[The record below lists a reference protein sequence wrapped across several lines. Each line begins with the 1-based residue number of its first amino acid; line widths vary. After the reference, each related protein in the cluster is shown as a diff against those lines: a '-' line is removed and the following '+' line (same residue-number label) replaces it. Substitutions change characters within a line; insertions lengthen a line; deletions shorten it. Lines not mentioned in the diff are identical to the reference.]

1 LFQVLDEKQN
11 IFNKNLD
18 EGKLPSPSLQEIIEK
33 PVVTKEGVNKFTGLR
48 DDLDDL
54 DENDIG
60 EKRRLA
66 FLDLMIETSHYNPN
80 QLSNDEIKQQV
91 DTIMFEGHDTT
102 AAGSSFVL
110 SLLGVHQDVQE
121 KVWQEQHAIF
131 GNSNR
136 DVTYADTV
144 EMKYLERVI
153 LETLRMYPPVPVIA
167 RRVNEDVKLVSK
179 NYTIPAGTT
188 VIIGI
193 FKTHRDPEIFENPEQ
208 FNPDNFLP
216 EKAASRHYYSFIP
229 FSAGPRSCV
238 GRKYAML
245 KLKILLSTIIRNFKV
260 KSHCKEKDFQLIG
273 DIILKRADGFRVI
286 LERRL

>member
-1 LFQVLDEKQN
+1 MLNEKQN
-11 IFNKNLD
+11 VFDKNFD
-18 EGKLPSPSLQEIIEK
+18 EGKLPSPSLQEIIERPAAK
-33 PVVTKEGVNKFTGLR
+33 KTVNKFTGLR

-110 SLLGVHQDVQE
+110 CMLGIHHDIQE
-121 KVWQEQHAIF
+121 KVFQEQQAIF

-136 DVTYADTV
+136 DAMFGDTV

-153 LETLRMYPPVPVIA
+153 LETLRMYPPVPIIA
-167 RRVNEDVKLVSK
+167 RKVNEDVKLASK
-179 NYTIPAGTT
+179 NLTIPAGAT
-188 VIIGI
+188 VLIGI
-193 FKTHRDPEIFENPEQ
+193 FKIHRDPDIFPNPEK
-208 FNPDNFLP
+208 FDPDNFLP
-216 EKAASRHYYSFIP
+216 ERAASRHYYSFIP

-245 KLKILLSTIIRNFKV
+245 KLKILLSTIIRNFKIN
-260 KSHCKEKDFQLIG
+260 SYCKEKDFQLIA
-273 DIILKRADGFRVI
+273 DIILKRADGFRI
-286 LERRL
+286 ALEQRI